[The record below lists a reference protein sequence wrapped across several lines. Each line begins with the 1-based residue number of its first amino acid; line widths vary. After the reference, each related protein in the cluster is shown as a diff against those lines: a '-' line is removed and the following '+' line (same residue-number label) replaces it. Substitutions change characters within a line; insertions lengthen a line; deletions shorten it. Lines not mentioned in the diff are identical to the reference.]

1 MIGRIYHKWRLFG
14 ILIYIMSSASIYI
27 DKAKGLWGHA
37 GFQKYFQNTG
47 WMFLG
52 RIFGL
57 FISFFTT
64 IYVVRYLGPENYGV
78 LSYAVSFIGIFSF
91 IASFGIDQVLYRE
104 LIKYPEKTNQYLGTA
119 FFIKLFFSSLA
130 ISLVIIFNY
139 FLNKG
144 EFLISLS
151 ILIISFSFIFQSFNV
166 ISYFFQA
173 QVKSK
178 TPVIISIIV
187 SILINIGKVF
197 VIFLNQ
203 GIIYLSLILLI
214 ESILNALFFIIV
226 FNKEKN
232 IFDWKFDWN
241 IAKKITQDSWPFI
254 FASAFTLIYTR
265 IDQVMIQNMIDT
277 KSVGIYD
284 AAVRLTEVWYMIPNI
299 LMASLFPAMINSKN
313 NEQKYFKRIKL
324 VFILMLTI
332 SIVLSI
338 GNVLFSKLIIYTLY
352 GKEFSGS
359 VIILSIYS
367 FSLIGTFLGLLMNNY
382 LLSENNKVLIFLNSF
397 IAMALNIILNIILIP
412 RMGMAGAAIAT
423 AISYSMVCLIPFVS
437 KKVRSDFKKTLRS

>member
-1 MIGRIYHKWRLFG
+1 
-14 ILIYIMSSASIYI
+14 
-27 DKAKGLWGHA
+27 
-37 GFQKYFQNTG
+37 
-47 WMFLG
+47 
-52 RIFGL
+52 
-57 FISFFTT
+57 
-64 IYVVRYLGPENYGV
+64 
-78 LSYAVSFIGIFSF
+78 
-91 IASFGIDQVLYRE
+91 
-104 LIKYPEKTNQYLGTA
+104 
-119 FFIKLFFSSLA
+119 
-130 ISLVIIFNY
+130 
-139 FLNKG
+139 
-144 EFLISLS
+144 
-151 ILIISFSFIFQSFNV
+151 
-166 ISYFFQA
+166 
-173 QVKSK
+173 
-178 TPVIISIIV
+178 
-187 SILINIGKVF
+187 
-197 VIFLNQ
+197 
-203 GIIYLSLILLI
+203 
-214 ESILNALFFIIV
+214 
-226 FNKEKN
+226 
-232 IFDWKFDWN
+232 
-241 IAKKITQDSWPFI
+241 
-254 FASAFTLIYTR
+254 
-265 IDQVMIQNMIDT
+265 MIQNMIDT

>member
-1 MIGRIYHKWRLFG
+1 
-14 ILIYIMSSASIYI
+14 MSSASIYI
-27 DKAKGLWGHA
+27 DKAKGLWAHA

-104 LIKYPEKTNQYLGTA
+104 LIKYPDKTNQYLGTA

-203 GIIYLSLILLI
+203 GIIYLSLILLT

-232 IFDWKFDWN
+232 IFDWKFNWK
-241 IAKKITQDSWPFI
+241 IAKEITHDSWPFI

-332 SIVLSI
+332 SILLSI

-397 IAMALNIILNIILIP
+397 IAMTLNIILNIILIP
-412 RMGMAGAAIAT
+412 RIGMAGAAIAT
-423 AISYSMVCLIPFVS
+423 AISYSVVCLIPFVS
-437 KKVRSDFKKTLRS
+437 KKVRTDFKMIFKI